1 MEEDININITRE
13 KYEGMCKE
21 PIEIMK
27 SHFKTLIDKIT
38 SENITVQCIEVVGGG
53 SNIFFIIISLLI
65 YIFFNLFFKNS
76 IC

>member
-1 MEEDININITRE
+1 MNINITRE
-13 KYEGMCKE
+13 KFEGMCKE

-53 SNIFFIIISLLI
+53 SNIFFFYYFIINI
-65 YIFFNLFFKNS
+65 YFL
-76 IC
+76 